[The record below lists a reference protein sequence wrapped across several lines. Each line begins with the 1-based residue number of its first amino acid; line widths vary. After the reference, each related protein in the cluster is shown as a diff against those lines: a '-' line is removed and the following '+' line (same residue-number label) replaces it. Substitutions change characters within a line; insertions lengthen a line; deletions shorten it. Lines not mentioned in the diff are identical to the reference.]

1 MQNNQL
7 DALRNE
13 IDALDSKIVE
23 FLSKRLSLV
32 QSVAQTKLKMG
43 MEVKDQ
49 KREQEILE
57 KITCCHSAGVREIY
71 QKIFEISSKLQVDFQ
86 MHSEK

>member
-23 FLSKRLSLV
+23 LLSARLSLV
-32 QSVAQTKLKMG
+32 ESVAQTKLKMG
-43 MEVKDQ
+43 LGIKDQ
-49 KREQEILE
+49 KREREILK
-57 KITCCHSAGVREIY
+57 KITCPYSAEVREIY
-71 QKIFEISSKLQVDFQ
+71 QKIFEASLKLQIDFWA
-86 MHSEK
+86 HFEK